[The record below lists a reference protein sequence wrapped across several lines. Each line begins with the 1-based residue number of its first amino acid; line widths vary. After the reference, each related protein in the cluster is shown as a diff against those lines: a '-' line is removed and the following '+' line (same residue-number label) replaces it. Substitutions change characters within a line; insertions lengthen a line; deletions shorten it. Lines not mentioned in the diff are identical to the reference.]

1 MTTLWLIPLALI
13 AGTAAYRALA
23 HLLRELDQAFDVSID
38 TPADSDRTHGDTH
51 DNY

>member
-23 HLLRELDQAFDVSID
+23 HLFRELEQAFDVSID
-38 TPADSDRTHGDTH
+38 TPIDPSPDRDPH
-51 DNY
+51 DNH